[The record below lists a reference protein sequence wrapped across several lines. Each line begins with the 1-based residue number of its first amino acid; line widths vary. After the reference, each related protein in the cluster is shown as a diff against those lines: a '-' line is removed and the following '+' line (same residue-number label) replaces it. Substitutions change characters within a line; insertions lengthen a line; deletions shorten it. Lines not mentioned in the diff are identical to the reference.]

1 MDETRLRT
9 IEQLQ
14 EFLKATPE
22 VAFTAHGLGGAAD
35 NQRYEHISRV
45 LTRFDYPQ
53 RNKRERG
60 VVLAYL
66 RRTSGYGRAQLTR
79 LVARWAVN
87 RVAQHPLLKQYRAPA
102 LPFARKYTAADVEL
116 LVEMD
121 RAQEDVCGAAVAHL
135 LQRAYTVYGDPRYVR
150 LADLS
155 VSHLYNLRKH
165 ADYQARRVS
174 FVKTRA
180 VCNPIGVRK
189 APSPNGRAGFVRIDT
204 VHQGDLDGV
213 KGVYHITCVDEVSQW
228 QVQACVQGIS
238 EAFLLPVLALV
249 LLQFPFEIVG
259 FHSDNGSEY
268 INGRVAKLLQK
279 LLVEQTKSRSRHSN
293 DNALA
298 ESKNASVVRL
308 SLGLQP
314 HPAKVR
320 QTHQRVLPRGVQSLA
335 EPAPPL
341 HVRQRHRQRQR
352 QGRQT
357 LSTRGRKDTA
367 GGPHT
372 ALRQGSG
379 ELQSRRDAGGLAGP
393 GRCTNRS
400 GGRTGHAARQG
411 RTVQA
416 VQRGANSID
425 EGRRLRA
432 SQDPAHA
439 SWAACPN
446 QGARIDLSGRGHAWV
461 HVRDRG
467 ASGGLAGASDYLK
480 SDKTPAR

>member
-9 IEQLQ
+9 IEQLE
-14 EFLKATPE
+14 EFLKATPA
-22 VAFTAHGLGGAAD
+22 VTFTAPGVGVATD

-66 RRTSGYGRAQLTR
+66 RRTSGYGRAQITR
-79 LVARWAVN
+79 LVARWADN
-87 RVAQHPLLKQYRAPA
+87 RVAQHPLVKRYRAPTA
-102 LPFARKYTAADVEL
+102 PFARKYTAADLEL

-121 RAQEDVCGAAVAHL
+121 RAHEDVCGPAVAHL
-135 LQRAYTVYGDPRYVR
+135 LQRAHTVYGDPRYER
-150 LADLS
+150 LAELS
-155 VSHLYNLRKH
+155 VSHLYNLRKR

-180 VCNPIGVRK
+180 VCNPIGIRK

-238 EAFLLPVLALV
+238 EAFLLPVLALI
-249 LLQFPFEIVG
+249 LQQFPFEIVG

-298 ESKNASVVRL
+298 ESKNASVVRKHMGY
-308 SLGLQP
+308 SHIPQRF
-314 HPAKVR
+314 AKPINAFYQAVFNPWLNLHR
-320 QTHQRVLPRGVQSLA
+320 PCMFASDTVNAKGKVIKRYRHEDVKTPLA
-335 EPAPPL
+335 
-341 HVRQRHRQRQR
+341 
-352 QGRQT
+352 
-357 LSTRGRKDTA
+357 
-367 GGPHT
+367 
-372 ALRQGSG
+372 ALEQ
-379 ELQSRRDAGGLAGP
+379 LCDKGLASLKTGVALVALQAQADKQTDLAAAQEMQ
-393 GRCTNRS
+393 RAKATLFELFNA
-400 GGRTGHAARQG
+400 GRTRQAKAA
-411 RTVQA
+411 
-416 VQRGANSID
+416 
-425 EGRRLRA
+425 
-432 SQDPAHA
+432 
-439 SWAACPN
+439 
-446 QGARIDLSGRGHAWV
+446 
-461 HVRDRG
+461 
-467 ASGGLAGASDYLK
+467 
-480 SDKTPAR
+480 

>member
-9 IEQLQ
+9 IEQLE
-14 EFLKATPE
+14 EFLKATPD
-22 VAFTAHGLGGAAD
+22 VAFTAPGAGSAPD
-35 NQRYEHISRV
+35 EQRYQHISRV

-79 LVARWAVN
+79 LVARWKGN
-87 RVAQHPLLKQYRAPA
+87 RVAQHPLLKRYRAPA
-102 LPFARKYTAADVEL
+102 APFARKYTASDVEL

-121 RAQEDVCGAAVAHL
+121 RAHEDVCGPAIAHL
-135 LQRAYTVYGDPRYVR
+135 LQRAHTAYGDPRYER

-155 VSHLYNLRKH
+155 VSHLYNLRKR

-174 FVKTRA
+174 FVKTRP

-189 APSPNGRAGFVRIDT
+189 APRPSGRAGYVRIDT

-249 LLQFPFEIVG
+249 LGQFPFEIVG

-298 ESKNASVVRL
+298 ESKNASVVRKHMGY
-308 SLGLQP
+308 SHIPQKF
-314 HPAKVR
+314 AKPINAFYQDVFNPWLNLHR
-320 QTHQRVLPRGVQSLA
+320 PCMFASDKVSPKGKVVKRYRHEDVKTPLA
-335 EPAPPL
+335 
-341 HVRQRHRQRQR
+341 
-352 QGRQT
+352 
-357 LSTRGRKDTA
+357 
-367 GGPHT
+367 
-372 ALRQGSG
+372 ALKLLCEQ
-379 ELQSRRDAGGLAGP
+379 GLARLKAGV
-393 GRCTNRS
+393 TL
-400 GGRTGHAARQG
+400 AAL
-411 RTVQA
+411 QA
-416 VQRGANSID
+416 QADEQTDLAAAQEMQRAKAELFRLFNAQRGQ
-425 EGRRLRA
+425 RKK
-432 SQDPAHA
+432 
-439 SWAACPN
+439 AA
-446 QGARIDLSGRGHAWV
+446 
-461 HVRDRG
+461 
-467 ASGGLAGASDYLK
+467 
-480 SDKTPAR
+480 

>member
-1 MDETRLRT
+1 MVIDMDETRLRT

-14 EFLKATPE
+14 QFLSATPE
-22 VAFTAHGLGGAAD
+22 VAFKAHGLGNAAD

-45 LTRFDYPQ
+45 LARFDYPQ
-53 RNKRERG
+53 RNKHERG

-87 RVAQHPLLKQYRAPA
+87 RVAQDPLRKRYHAPA
-102 LPFARKYTAADVEL
+102 APFARKYTAADVEL

-121 RAQEDVCGAAVAHL
+121 RAHEDVCGPAIAHL
-135 LQRAYTVYGDPRYVR
+135 LQRAHTVYGDERYVR

-155 VSHLYNLRKH
+155 VSHLYNLRKR

-180 VCNPIGVRK
+180 VCNPIGLRK

-249 LLQFPFEIVG
+249 LQQFPFEIVG

-279 LLVEQTKSRSRHSN
+279 LLVEQ
-293 DNALA
+293 
-298 ESKNASVVRL
+298 
-308 SLGLQP
+308 
-314 HPAKVR
+314 
-320 QTHQRVLPRGVQSLA
+320 
-335 EPAPPL
+335 
-341 HVRQRHRQRQR
+341 
-352 QGRQT
+352 
-357 LSTRGRKDTA
+357 
-367 GGPHT
+367 
-372 ALRQGSG
+372 
-379 ELQSRRDAGGLAGP
+379 
-393 GRCTNRS
+393 C
-400 GGRTGHAARQG
+400 
-411 RTVQA
+411 
-416 VQRGANSID
+416 
-425 EGRRLRA
+425 GRRCEVAL
-432 SQDPAHA
+432 
-439 SWAACPN
+439 N
-446 QGARIDLSGRGHAWV
+446 QPV
-461 HVRDRG
+461 
-467 ASGGLAGASDYLK
+467 
-480 SDKTPAR
+480 